1 MGLFRNTKT
10 KRTKTMARR
19 FSTFALKLK
28 VHCKYCAREL
38 EKELQSIKGVRSVT
52 IDEELGKVV
61 ISGKIDPAK
70 LLRKF
75 RKDGRDAEFWGEQ
88 EEPHKDTNAL
98 SEVTDPLNDPDI
110 KAQLEKCTD
119 NSSVKSVEVT
129 KSVKVTYEGD
139 SRNGPSEKIVEINN
153 TTKNVKKPHDHY
165 DHSHCGGGELC
176 GASSSCCG
184 GHPAISHN
192 PNHGCCQCGNT
203 TSLGPCCA
211 HGRNSCY
218 YHSQYGNNTSCGLCC
233 AHRRNSCYNHYSQYG
248 NTGYGS
254 YYANSISPSAP
265 PLPSDYYR
273 APPPSAVPDD
283 YYQAPSSPQ
292 SSRYYYQAPPS
303 LGIPH
308 PYYSFL
314 NEKVNGCIII

>member
-38 EKELQSIKGVRSVT
+38 EKELLSIKGVRSVT
-52 IDEELGKVV
+52 IDQELGKVV

-110 KAQLEKCTD
+110 KAQLEKCSD

-139 SRNGPSEKIVEINN
+139 SRNDPSEKIVEINN
-153 TTKNVKKPHDHY
+153 TTKNVEKPHDHY

-184 GHPAISHN
+184 GHSAISHN
-192 PNHGCCQCGNT
+192 LNHGCCQCGNT
-203 TSLGPCCA
+203 NSLGPCCA

-233 AHRRNSCYNHYSQYG
+233 APIEETRVIITIVNMVILVMVLIMQIAFPHQPHLYQMTITGRHHPRRCQM
-248 NTGYGS
+248 
-254 YYANSISPSAP
+254 
-265 PLPSDYYR
+265 
-273 APPPSAVPDD
+273 
-283 YYQAPSSPQ
+283 
-292 SSRYYYQAPPS
+292 
-303 LGIPH
+303 
-308 PYYSFL
+308 
-314 NEKVNGCIII
+314 IIIKHHHHHNPRGIIIRHHHPWEYFTHITAS